1 MLKRTSRIYALSLV
15 GGALLL
21 GLASVAADAMTLP
34 ESLLG
39 VVTEQSTAAI
49 FTDGADTTKIEQ
61 VWWRGRGWGHR
72 RWGWHRRVW

>member
-21 GLASVAADAMTLP
+21 GGATVAADAMTLP
-34 ESLLG
+34 KSLLG
-39 VVTEQSTAAI
+39 VITEQSTTANGA
-49 FTDGADTTKIEQ
+49 DGAKIEQ

-72 RWGWHRRVW
+72 RFW

>member
-21 GLASVAADAMTLP
+21 GGASVAAAAMTLP
-34 ESLLG
+34 ESLTG
-39 VVTEQSTAAI
+39 VVTEQSTAAL
-49 FTDGADTTKIEQ
+49 FTDGADAARIEQ

-72 RWGWHRRVW
+72 RGW

>member
-21 GLASVAADAMTLP
+21 GGAPVAADAMTLP

-49 FTDGADTTKIEQ
+49 FTGGADTTKIEQ
-61 VWWRGRGWGHR
+61 VWWRGHGWGHR
-72 RWGWHRRVW
+72 RWGWHRRGW

>member
-21 GLASVAADAMTLP
+21 GGASVAADAMTLP
-34 ESLLG
+34 ESLPG

-49 FTDGADTTKIEQ
+49 FTGADTAKIEQ